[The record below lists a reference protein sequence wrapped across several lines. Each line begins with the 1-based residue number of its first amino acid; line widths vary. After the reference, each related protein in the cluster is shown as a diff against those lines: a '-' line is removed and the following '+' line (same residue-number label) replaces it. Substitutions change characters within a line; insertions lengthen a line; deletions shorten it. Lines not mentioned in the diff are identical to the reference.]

1 MSCHIYSPVLKQGA
15 DLYLITFLKTH
26 YFMYYEETIRRIE
39 KIDHLIRIKGTGNA
53 AKLAER
59 LGVSRASVYEYI
71 DFMRQKGA
79 PIKYSQSRQT
89 FYYDEEG
96 YFATCFVP
104 RDGISYLTSFIFML
118 PGLVEGLGLNLA
130 I

>member
-1 MSCHIYSPVLKQGA
+1 
-15 DLYLITFLKTH
+15 
-26 YFMYYEETIRRIE
+26 MYYEETIRRIE
-39 KIDHLIRIKGTGNA
+39 KIDYLIQKKGTGNA

-71 DFMRQKGA
+71 DFMKQKGA

-89 FYYDEEG
+89 FYYDEDG

-104 RDGISYLTSFIFML
+104 REDSPGLGNVISYITSFVLITPALIEDLCLKYF
-118 PGLVEGLGLNLA
+118 A

>member
-1 MSCHIYSPVLKQGA
+1 
-15 DLYLITFLKTH
+15 
-26 YFMYYEETIRRIE
+26 MYYEETIRRIE
-39 KIDHLIRIKGTGNA
+39 KIDYLIRKKGTGNA

-71 DFMRQKGA
+71 DFMKQKGA
-79 PIKYSQSRQT
+79 PIKYNQSRQT
-89 FYYDEEG
+89 FYYDADG

-104 RDGISYLTSFIFML
+104 RESNDSTNIISHLTSFVLMIPALM
-118 PGLVEGLGLNLA
+118 GELNLNIFA

>member
-1 MSCHIYSPVLKQGA
+1 
-15 DLYLITFLKTH
+15 
-26 YFMYYEETIRRIE
+26 MYYEETIRRIE

-104 RDGISYLTSFIFML
+104 REGGSLLNGISYLTSFILML
-118 PGLVEGLGLNLA
+118 PGLVEDLGVNLLA

>member
-1 MSCHIYSPVLKQGA
+1 
-15 DLYLITFLKTH
+15 
-26 YFMYYEETIRRIE
+26 MYYEETIRRIE
-39 KIDHLIRIKGTGNA
+39 KIDYLIRKKGTGNA

-79 PIKYSQSRQT
+79 PIKYNQSRQT
-89 FYYDEEG
+89 FYYDEDG

-104 RDGISYLTSFIFML
+104 KEGNSSLLNGISYLTSFILML
-118 PGLVEGLGLNLA
+118 PGLVEDLGVNFL
-130 I
+130 II